1 MAITEHRDIE
11 KGDNQ
16 GLEDL
21 IEPLVDG
28 KPGSKNVDDCE
39 EGIEQSGSIV
49 MVVLST
55 AVAVCGSLEFGSC
68 VGYSAP
74 VQNDISVDLNL
85 SVAEY
90 SLFGSIVTIGA
101 MIGAV
106 TSGRIADTIGRKGVW
121 DLLIL

>member
-11 KGDNQ
+11 KGDNK

-21 IEPLVDG
+21 VVPLFDDAG
-28 KPGSKNVDDCE
+28 LKNVKDVE
-39 EGIEQSGSIV
+39 ETGQNGSIS

-74 VQNDISVDLNL
+74 VQSGISIDLNL

-101 MIGAV
+101 MIGAI
-106 TSGRIADTIGRKGVW
+106 TSGRIADMIGRKGV
-121 DLLIL
+121 